1 MWANRQS
8 SVFKL
13 KQSGCKTMHNS
24 FSQWTLKKKVWTLF
38 SLQNME
44 SPKVQKVSHWLSEI
58 NYFKSIGQMQ
68 SLVCQS
74 KLGNPTIPRNGWLQ
88 IFLFVS
94 FRPKPLFE
102 STKATTHN
110 GRNLS
115 TLWDLKADFR
125 SSLDSRV
132 VNLSP
137 LNRTSW
143 FPDSHREPLNAVAA
157 IEYPEIIRGSLDR
170 SWCVGRKICQTLH
183 QDNGGDDERC
193 EVHRHR
199 GWTENVCLHRICRRG
214 QTARDHEIESVC
226 VPCGSSRLQRGC
238 QIDQHLVHIYSRH
251 SWEAEKR
258 EISIKSKKWKQVWSF
273 TLACSLLLFVFQ
285 LFWGW
290 PPNITDKIDFSL
302 RICIY
307 ERRAEN
313 SG

>member
-183 QDNGGDDERC
+183 QDNGGD
-193 EVHRHR
+193 
-199 GWTENVCLHRICRRG
+199 
-214 QTARDHEIESVC
+214 HEIESVC
-226 VPCGSSRLQRGC
+226 VPRGSSRLQRGC